1 MTPRIKPH
9 PLCAPLAL
17 VLLAGLALLGCA
29 RPAVRDP
36 GLADQL
42 SDSARAV
49 PQTRVVA
56 GELRSATGCGLHYR
70 LYRPARLATEGL
82 VILGP
87 GFLRGKE
94 HLDGLAQALAAAGL
108 VTATLDFCHGRPW
121 DGGHYQN
128 GLDMVRLAQHL
139 GARRVV
145 YGGFSAGALAA
156 LVAGHRDPQALGVIA
171 LDLVDAGGLGLRLA
185 AGFDKPLIGLMGEPS
200 PCNAGARGLQVL
212 KASRRGRAETVP
224 GAGHC
229 DFESP
234 TDGWCELV
242 CGATAGTTTRRAE
255 IIATTV
261 LAAAELLGPK
271 PKGPDST

>member
-1 MTPRIKPH
+1 
-9 PLCAPLAL
+9 
-17 VLLAGLALLGCA
+17 
-29 RPAVRDP
+29 
-36 GLADQL
+36 
-42 SDSARAV
+42 
-49 PQTRVVA
+49 
-56 GELRSATGCGLHYR
+56 
-70 LYRPARLATEGL
+70 
-82 VILGP
+82 
-87 GFLRGKE
+87 
-94 HLDGLAQALAAAGL
+94 
-108 VTATLDFCHGRPW
+108 
-121 DGGHYQN
+121 
-128 GLDMVRLAQHL
+128 MVRLAQHL